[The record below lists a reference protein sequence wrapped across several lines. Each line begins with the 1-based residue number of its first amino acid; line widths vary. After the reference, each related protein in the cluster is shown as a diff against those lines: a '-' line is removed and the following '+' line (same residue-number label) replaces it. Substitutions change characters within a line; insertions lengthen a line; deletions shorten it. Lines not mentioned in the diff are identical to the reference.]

1 MAAGTGASG
10 LASTSASGSGTS
22 LHALTSMDHQQQQ
35 QQQRTKTHPVTN
47 TGDGER
53 EITQAVQEED
63 MGLASNGAG
72 VEEPTYASA
81 SHLNADSSAIADSS
95 SSSSSEDENTVEMQR
110 TGHAKLRQGSRRLS
124 RMSSTLGE
132 GATAHWRRPS
142 SSSTGAGVAGAS
154 GGVSSPLSRPSMTA
168 SSTTSPPAP
177 ATAKEV
183 SLPPAI
189 ASRKLSPRAQSQTQS
204 EGKNSKKL
212 SPIEYA
218 KRMAAHRAVDAHV
231 KEHHRVIG
239 IGSGSTVPYVVERI
253 LEMGEKANKRRW
265 VSAF

>member
-1 MAAGTGASG
+1 
-10 LASTSASGSGTS
+10 
-22 LHALTSMDHQQQQ
+22 MDVQQ
-35 QQQRTKTHPVTN
+35 QQQREKIHPVA
-47 TGDGER
+47 GGER
-53 EITQAVQEED
+53 EITQAVQEEN

-72 VEEPTYASA
+72 VEDPNSGSA
-81 SHLNADSSAIADSS
+81 SHVNADSSAIADSS
-95 SSSSSEDENTVEMQR
+95 SSSSSEEEDASTVEMQR

-142 SSSTGAGVAGAS
+142 SSSTGASGA
-154 GGVSSPLSRPSMTA
+154 GVSSPLSRPSMTA
-168 SSTTSPPAP
+168 LSTTSPPP
-177 ATAKEV
+177 PPSKEV

-189 ASRKLSPRAQSQTQS
+189 ASRKLSPQTPK
-204 EGKNSKKL
+204 EVKNKL

-265 VSAF
+265 VSFSFLF